1 MLKLKKNEIWNCGVI
16 DNVHFWFVIYIPVRL
31 CSEDIQI
38 EIQMVQKIKALEQIL
53 RIPTRTP
60 SGDQT
65 VLTREPI
72 ENHC

>member
-1 MLKLKKNEIWNCGVI
+1 MKLRCDWQRSLLVC
-16 DNVHFWFVIYIPVRL
+16 DLYSSPV